1 MEELIKLSKFL
12 NAYRLEQVDII
23 GSDDS
28 KSRYTEFYTLL
39 KKDKLKSD
47 DAAVKHFYGDK
58 ATDKNQSYRQL
69 KSTLRD
75 RLLNSLFFID
85 INHPHFTDLETATMT
100 IQKEWAAINIIFA
113 KGEINL
119 ATLLAEDLLPT
130 ARKYEL
136 TEIVVYI
143 TDRLKEG
150 YGTQLDDRKKY
161 VYYKSLQKEQM
172 EIWQAEI
179 KAKEL
184 FQEMRIDYITSAAN
198 QPEKADIARVGLE
211 ELEPALKKYKTFR
224 LIIYAYFVKMGQY
237 TTAHNFKPAVKL
249 ADDAIEILK
258 SKPFNAQ
265 RAINIF
271 LNQKLVCHIHLKEFA
286 EAQAVAK
293 EILPLQVE
301 GSLGWFKTLEHTTL
315 LAFHTKNYEEA
326 YVIYK
331 QARASEKFGTLQ
343 LRHLEIW
350 HLFRA
355 YLYFMVCNN
364 KIKKATLKSEEFRD
378 FRLTKFMNDVTVFGR
393 DSSGMKISVLIIEVA
408 LTLVSQNYGKM
419 IDASDALEKYR
430 QRHVSKDNALYRHNI
445 MIKMIEKIPRC
456 AFGKVQVKKVTEV
469 LFRNMKQVPMQ
480 TDGQSAQ
487 SEIIPF
493 EEMWD
498 FIVNTLKK

>member
-1 MEELIKLSKFL
+1 MEKLIKLSKFL

-28 KSRYTEFYTLL
+28 ESRYTEFFKLL
-39 KKDKLKSD
+39 KDDKLTSD
-47 DAAVKHFYGDK
+47 AAAVKYFYGAE
-58 ATDKNQSYRQL
+58 ATDRNQSYRP
-69 KSTLRD
+69 LRD
-75 RLLNSLFFID
+75 RLVNSLFFINF
-85 INHPHFTDLETATMT
+85 NHAHFTDLETATMT
-100 IQKEWAAINIIFA
+100 IQKEWAAINILFA
-113 KGEINL
+113 KGDADL
-119 ATLLAEDLLPT
+119 AVHLAEDLLPM
-130 ARKYEL
+130 ALKYEL
-136 TEIVVYI
+136 TEIIIYI
-143 TDRLKEG
+143 TDRLKVA
-150 YGTQLDDRKKY
+150 YGTQIDNRRKY
-161 VYYKSLQKEQM
+161 TYYKTLQKEQM

-179 KAKEL
+179 KAKDL
-184 FQEMRIDYITSAAN
+184 FQEIRIDYITSAAN
-198 QPEKADIARVGLE
+198 QPKLSSIAKVGLK

-237 TTAHNFKPAVKL
+237 TSAHNFKPALKI
-249 ADDAIEILK
+249 ADDAVEILK

-271 LNQKLVCHIHLKEFA
+271 LNQKLVCHIQLKEFV

-301 GSLGWFKTLEHTTL
+301 GSLPWFKTLEYTTL
-315 LAFHTKNYEEA
+315 LAFHTQNYEEA

-331 QARASEKFGTLQ
+331 QVWKHEKFAVLQ

-350 HLFRA
+350 HLFKA
-355 YLYFMVCNN
+355 YLYFLVCNG
-364 KIKKATLKSEEFRD
+364 KIKKATLKSEEFQD
-378 FRLTKFMNDVTVFGR
+378 FRLNKFINDVTVFGR

-430 QRHVSKDNALYRHNI
+430 QRHLSKDNALYRHNI

-480 TDGQSAQ
+480 TDGQSGQ